1 MSEMVEVKVPD
12 IGDFDDVEIIEVLVA
27 VGDVVAEED
36 SLITVE
42 TDKATM
48 EIPSSHAGTVKEI
61 KVKLGDTISKGG
73 LVVVLESTGSASGAT
88 ATTPAETAKE
98 EAPAVAEVKQEAPQP
113 AVVQET
119 PKSVQ
124 ASLAP
129 LDTPSPTANIDPVSF
144 KNAHASPALRKF
156 ARELGVD
163 LTKIN
168 GTGRN
173 ARIVKEDVQAFVKQ
187 IMESGGRSNSAGG
200 SALGVEPM
208 PEIDFSKFGEIET
221 KPLSKINKLTG
232 KFLHRNWVTIPH
244 VTQFDEA
251 DITSLEAFRKQLNKE
266 HEKEGIKFTMLSFIM
281 KAVAVGMKKYPR
293 FNSSLDPSGENLI
306 MKSYFNIG
314 VAVDTPDGLVV
325 PVVRDVDTKSL
336 IDISKELKEISV
348 KARDKKLKPSDMQGG
363 SMSISSLGGIG
374 GTKFTPIVN
383 APEVAILGV
392 SKAEMKP
399 VWNGSEFEPKLMCPL
414 SLSYDHRVIDGADGA
429 RFVVY
434 VSHMLADAR
443 RLLI

>member
-48 EIPSSHAGTVKEI
+48 EIPSSHSGTVKEI

-73 LVVVLESTGSASGAT
+73 LVVVLDSSGEA
-88 ATTPAETAKE
+88 AEVKE
-98 EAPAVAEVKQEAPQP
+98 EAPTPVSEVAAEPVAAAEAPKP
-113 AVVQET
+113 A
-119 PKSVQ
+119 PKSAQ

-129 LDTPSPTANIDPVSF
+129 LDKPSPTANIDPVSF

-163 LTKIN
+163 LTEVS

-173 ARIVKEDVQAFVKQ
+173 ARILKEDVQAFVKQ
-187 IMESGGRSNSAGG
+187 IMETGGRSNSAGG
-200 SALGVEPM
+200 SALGVDPM
-208 PEIDFSKFGEIET
+208 PEIDFSKFGEVET

-306 MKSYFNIG
+306 MKNYFNIG

-336 IDISKELKEISV
+336 IDISKELREISI

>member
-12 IGDFDDVEIIEVLVA
+12 IGDFDDVEIIEILVA
-27 VGDVVAEED
+27 VGDEVAEED

-48 EIPSSHAGTVKEI
+48 EIPSSHSGTVKEI

-73 LVVVLESTGSASGAT
+73 LVVVLESSGA
-88 ATTPAETAKE
+88 AAAEVKEETPAPAAKPAAVE
-98 EAPAVAEVKQEAPQP
+98 EAPKP
-113 AVVQET
+113 A
-119 PKSVQ
+119 PKSAPAP
-124 ASLAP
+124 AS
-129 LDTPSPTANIDPVSF
+129 TQKVEHKPSPTANINPESF
-144 KNAHASPALRKF
+144 KSAHASPALRKF
-156 ARELGVD
+156 ARDLGVD
-163 LTKIN
+163 LTQVS

-173 ARIVKEDVQAFVKQ
+173 SRIVKEDVQAFVKQ
-187 IMESGGRSNSAGG
+187 VMTTGGGSATGAGG

-208 PEIDFSKFGEIET
+208 PEIDFSKFGEIEV

-232 KFLHRNWVTIPH
+232 KFLHRNWVSIPH

-266 HEKEGIKFTMLSFIM
+266 HEKEGVKFTMLSFIM
-281 KAVAVGMKKYPR
+281 KAVAVGLKKYPR

-306 MKSYFNIG
+306 MKNYFNIG

-336 IDISKELKEISV
+336 VDISKELREISV

-399 VWNGSEFEPKLMCPL
+399 VWNGSDFEAKLMCPL

-429 RFVVY
+429 RFVTY